1 MAVANPDYYW
11 IRIKDIYKLVLGS
24 FALLLVTGAIGE
36 AIQGFAALLFLAAVG
51 IGPFAFV
58 YYTYKDKQAL
68 AARHGDVNERHWLT
82 IAIFMWLS
90 SGLYALWYTF
100 VRASNY
106 DLVNPGQTQTGTQKL
121 LTAGQSVVKQFSD
134 DSSAAGTSSQSQSSG
149 STTAT
154 SSSSSSSSS
163 SSRSASSSSA
173 PTRST
178 SSSSSQQSASS
189 SSRDVTDG
197 SGSQSTSTSEQR
209 SNTNLY
215 TDDADDE
222 TGNTEVYNPAN
233 DGTSDSATAP
243 SDSASDS
250 SDTKFCSYCGIDLRP
265 HGNLNFC
272 PECGTETE

>member
-11 IRIKDIYKLVLGS
+11 IRIKDIYKLVFGS
-24 FALLLVTGAIGE
+24 LALLFVTGIIGG
-36 AIQGFAALLFLAAVG
+36 AVQGFAALLFLAAVG

-68 AARHGDVNERHWLT
+68 AARHDDVNERHWLT
-82 IAIFMWLS
+82 IAIFMWLTG
-90 SGLYALWYTF
+90 GLYALWYTF

-121 LTAGQSVVKQFSD
+121 LTAGQSVMKQFGD
-134 DSSAAGTSSQSQSSG
+134 DSSAASSSSQSQSSG

-154 SSSSSSSSS
+154 SSASSSSS

-173 PTRST
+173 STRST
-178 SSSSSQQSASS
+178 SSSSSQHSASS
-189 SSRDVTDG
+189 SSRDGANG
-197 SGSQSTSTSEQR
+197 SGSPSTSTSGQG

-215 TDDADDE
+215 TDDTDDG
-222 TGNTEVYNPAN
+222 TGNTEVYNPAT
-233 DGTSDSATAP
+233 DGSSGSATA
-243 SDSASDS
+243 SSGSASES
-250 SDTKFCSYCGIDLRP
+250 SDTRFCSYCGIDLRP
-265 HGNLNFC
+265 HGNPSFC